1 MVATSEYG
9 TLGDIKT
16 VPDSE
21 VSNTLLYW
29 CGAEPS
35 VVDTEMSFIQ
45 RVLFSLFI
53 GFTLYGI
60 SLDWG
65 SLAHPLELW

>member
-16 VPDSE
+16 VPNSE

-35 VVDTEMSFIQ
+35 VFDTKMSFIQ
-45 RVLFSLFI
+45 RVLFTFSEVS
-53 GFTLYGI
+53 LYGI
-60 SLDWG
+60 SLDRG